1 MLNKLPATAQIAH
14 RSPGISNNLL
24 AASELVDAGCEI
36 FFHSTGCEVTHNG
49 EIILRGWRD
58 PTTRLWRVSL
68 IPDGGNTIFPPYST
82 IDDLYET
89 PDNIQALS
97 AYQPIYECT
106 NTNQLINFYH
116 ATMGYPVVSTWC
128 KAIDKGY
135 FRGWNGLTSDRVRKF
150 IRPSSPSE
158 QGHMD
163 QRRAYIRST
172 TQSPNTPSTTTDHMT
187 AHPQAPNNDK
197 TNVVYMSTIEV
208 DGQLFTDQTG
218 RFPVTS
224 NRGNNYIR
232 TPQSI
237 HRSLSILPNT
247 WPSPQLH
254 RLDNETSKDV
264 ENFIT
269 DNNATFQYTPPDMHR
284 TNIAERA
291 IRTWKNHLVAIRT
304 GTPRTYRLSNWCKDL
319 EQTDITLNMLRPCTT
334 NPLLSAYKAVEGMF
348 SFNRTPMAPIGTKEM
363 VPVKPNR
370 RQTWGYHAI
379 RAWYFAP
386 ARHHYRCIQVVTE
399 AGAIRV
405 SDTFRFLHNNLP
417 IPTITNTDR
426 ITKAT
431 QHLIRA
437 IEGHHGT
444 TDDELQAIQNL
455 RDLITGAASSLNNT
469 PPSTES
475 ISTIIKETATSI
487 TPTLTNLVSPD
498 PSPQPLQSA
507 TPTRVPNQPT
517 VIPFEEHEYTPS
529 DPPTPRYNL
538 RSQSNIVL
546 SAIAMIGEAQ
556 ARGMTVAAVIDNDT
570 GDSLE
575 YRHLIKHPKY
585 KEIWSRSYANELGRL
600 TDGIRDIP
608 GTKTMQYIRKSDI
621 PKNRLKSVAYSK
633 IVVVERPQKKEKER
647 TRLTVVGTYIDYPG
661 NTAVPTSDLTTAK
674 LLFNSVISTDGATF
688 HGGDLKNF
696 YLNTPMDRP
705 EYMRLKYDLIPQEIK
720 DKYKLDTFNE
730 DGWIYVRIDLGMYGL
745 PQAGILANKLLEKR
759 LAKAGYYQCQHTPG
773 LWRHVWRPIT
783 FCLVVDDFASKPS
796 V

>member
-36 FFHSTGCEVTHNG
+36 FFHSTGCEVTHKG
-49 EIILRGWRD
+49 KIILRGWRD

-68 IPDGGNTIFPPYST
+68 IPDGVNTIFPPYST
-82 IDDLYET
+82 IDDLYKT

-163 QRRAYIRST
+163 QSRAYIRST
-172 TQSPNTPSTTTDHMT
+172 RQSPNTSSTPTDHMT
-187 AHPQAPNNDK
+187 EHPQAPNNNK
-197 TNVVYMSTIEV
+197 TNVVYMSIIEV

-224 NRGNNYIR
+224 NRGNNYIVIFYAVDPNFIKSYPIKSR
-232 TPQSI
+232 
-237 HRSLSILPNT
+237 HRSELLKAYT
-247 WPSPQLH
+247 EVYQFFRTHGHHPQLH
-254 RLDNETSKDV
+254 RLDNKTSKDV
-264 ENFIT
+264 ENF
-269 DNNATFQYTPPDMHR
+269 
-284 TNIAERA
+284 
-291 IRTWKNHLVAIRT
+291 
-304 GTPRTYRLSNWCKDL
+304 
-319 EQTDITLNMLRPCTT
+319 ITLNMLRPCTT
-334 NPLLSAYKAVEGMF
+334 NPLLSAYEAVEDMF
-348 SFNRTPMAPIGTKEM
+348 SFDRTPMARIGTEVM
-363 VPVKPNR
+363 VHVKPNR

-405 SDTFRFLHNNLP
+405 SDTFRFLHHNLP
-417 IPTITNTDR
+417 IPTITHTDR

-431 QHLIRA
+431 QHLIRV
-437 IEGHHGT
+437 IDGHPGT
-444 TDDELQAIQNL
+444 PDDELQAIQNL
-455 RDLITGAASSLNNT
+455 RVLITGATTSLNNT
-469 PPSTES
+469 SPSIEP
-475 ISTIIKETATSI
+475 ISTIIKETATSL

-529 DPPTPRYNL
+529 DPPMPRYNL

-546 SAIAMIGEAQ
+546 LAIAMIGEAQ
-556 ARGMTVAAVIDNDT
+556 ARGMTVAAVIDNNT

-585 KEIWSRSYANELGRL
+585 KEIWSCSYANKLARL

-608 GTKTMQYIRKSDI
+608 GTKTMQYIRKSDN
-621 PKNRLKSVAYSK
+621 PKDRLKSVAYSK
-633 IVVVERPQKKEKER
+633 IIVVKRPQKKEKER

-696 YLNTPMDRP
+696 YLNTPMDQP
-705 EYMRLKYDLIPQEIK
+705 EYMRLKYDLIPQ
-720 DKYKLDTFNE
+720 
-730 DGWIYVRIDLGMYGL
+730 
-745 PQAGILANKLLEKR
+745 
-759 LAKAGYYQCQHTPG
+759 
-773 LWRHVWRPIT
+773 
-783 FCLVVDDFASKPS
+783 
-796 V
+796 